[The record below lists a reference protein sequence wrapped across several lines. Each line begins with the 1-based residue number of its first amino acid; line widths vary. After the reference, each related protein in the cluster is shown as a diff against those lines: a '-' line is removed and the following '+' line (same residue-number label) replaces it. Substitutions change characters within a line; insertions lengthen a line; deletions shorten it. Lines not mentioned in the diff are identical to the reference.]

1 MSGIGFL
8 VGYFMMYSIRSGTKT
23 QDAFKSFLGAGALA
37 GGAYFENYK
46 LTSGTAITP
55 IECGIL
61 WGAGVYFL
69 IAIVLGVLY
78 SFSQKGNDYPL
89 SAPANAKAA
98 AKKAKDSAIANQAKI
113 LAAVNLADP
122 AAAAEPAKAVAD
134 DLATAATALDE
145 AAALT
150 PADKW
155 NVYSVV
161 LGRILLGEDFRTPAP
176 K

>member
-37 GGAYFENYK
+37 GGAYFETYK
-46 LTSGTAITP
+46 LASGSAITP

-61 WGAGVYFL
+61 WGVLTYFI
-69 IAIVLGVLY
+69 IAIVLGALY

-98 AKKAKDSAIANQAKI
+98 AKKAKDSAVANQAI
-113 LAAVNLADP
+113 LATANLAGP
-122 AAAAEPAKAVAD
+122 AAAADPAKAVAA

-150 PADKW
+150 PADQC
-155 NVYSVV
+155 NVFSVV

>member
-37 GGAYFENYK
+37 GGAYFETYK
-46 LTSGTAITP
+46 LTSGAAITP
-55 IECGIL
+55 IECGIV
-61 WGAGVYFL
+61 WGVAAYFL
-69 IAIVLGVLY
+69 IAIALGALY

-89 SAPANAKAA
+89 SDPVNAKAA
-98 AKKAKDSAIANQAKI
+98 TKRAKDSAVANQAKI
-113 LAAVNLADP
+113 SAAAKLAGP
-122 AAAAEPAKAVAD
+122 AAAADPAKAVAD
-134 DLATAATALDE
+134 DLANAATALDE